1 MKLKFT
7 INYGTQWGESLH
19 VVISYKSLD
28 GTVKTFNL
36 LMQTEDGVSWSLDT
50 AVVESRQHPID
61 SFTYYYQ
68 VEDGEGRVLRREWT
82 GVPRAYHFDSSKNY
96 VLPDLWRDIPL
107 NYHLYSSAYRITM
120 GMTAGESAQVMRV
133 PFYRKTILFRVS
145 APQLRHGQSL
155 AILGSHPALGDW
167 NTARFLRMD
176 YIGDNDWILSVNVDA
191 IFLPI
196 EYKYVIVDD
205 TTNSLV
211 AWEDGDNRTT
221 EGLLPADQNTYPTV
235 RYSLSMVRDCVSKNR
250 HGERQEWLCR
260 YSAFAVIIHTA
271 SETSE
276 IYVGWWIG
284 PWKRG

>member
-145 APQLRHGQSL
+145 APRSRDFLMYG
-155 AILGSHPALGDW
+155 GPAAVSGRPGPR
-167 NTARFLRMD
+167 A
-176 YIGDNDWILSVNVDA
+176 G
-191 IFLPI
+191 
-196 EYKYVIVDD
+196 
-205 TTNSLV
+205 
-211 AWEDGDNRTT
+211 
-221 EGLLPADQNTYPTV
+221 QNTGGIP
-235 RYSLSMVRDCVSKNR
+235 
-250 HGERQEWLCR
+250 
-260 YSAFAVIIHTA
+260 
-271 SETSE
+271 
-276 IYVGWWIG
+276 
-284 PWKRG
+284 